1 MLALFGRHVDE
12 RDIRAFLP
20 PRFDLERAPA
30 RTVGAVSYSIAE
42 AARYSG
48 LSIDTLRYY
57 ERIRLIEPPDRDGG
71 GRRVYTENDLNWL
84 EFLTKLRTTGM
95 PIRRM
100 SEYAALRHQ
109 GASSAGRRKQI
120 LVEQRAAVAEH
131 IAELRSC
138 LDVLDYKIDNY
149 ECLERSI
156 ASAAATAEA
165 GEEVS
170 A

>member
-1 MLALFGRHVDE
+1 M
-12 RDIRAFLP
+12 
-20 PRFDLERAPA
+20 
-30 RTVGAVSYSIAE
+30 SYSIAD

-57 ERIRLIEPPDRDGG
+57 ERVQLIEPPARDSG
-71 GRRVYTENDLNWL
+71 GRRIYTDADLSWL

-100 SEYAALRHQ
+100 HEYAVLRRQ
-109 GASSAGRRKQI
+109 GMAGAGARKRI
-120 LVEQRAAVAEH
+120 LAEQRTAVVER

-138 LDVLDYKIDNY
+138 LDALDYKIDNC
-149 ECLERSI
+149 ERLERRMA
-156 ASAAATAEA
+156 ASAAEDDTAEDDTREA
-165 GEEVS
+165 ETKEEVS